1 MFEIFPACSNET
13 VIPEVR
19 LNDVL
24 SERLIRQVW
33 NDIRAKLSDDGEFR
47 GMKIDPLDIG
57 DIHQNQKCKNDSDKI
72 YICSCYVHALLF
84 SIRVQRGRQDV

>member
-1 MFEIFPACSNET
+1 MGHNFITKVITLEDHIMSSSLFLTFSACSNET

-33 NDIRAKLSDDGEFR
+33 NDIRAKLSEDGEFR

-57 DIHQNQKCKNDSDKI
+57 DIHQNQKCKNS
-72 YICSCYVHALLF
+72 F
-84 SIRVQRGRQDV
+84 

>member
-1 MFEIFPACSNET
+1 MGYNFITKVKTSFHIIRSYFFLFSACSNET

-33 NDIRAKLSDDGEFR
+33 NDIRAKLSEDGEFR

-57 DIHQNQKCKNDSDKI
+57 DIHQNQKCKNS
-72 YICSCYVHALLF
+72 S
-84 SIRVQRGRQDV
+84 

>member
-1 MFEIFPACSNET
+1 MKWNLGQVGSQLHNEGLKIISDHPLLFLTFPVCSNET

-33 NDIRAKLSDDGEFR
+33 NDIRAKLSEDGEFR

-57 DIHQNQKCKNDSDKI
+57 DIHQNQKCKNS
-72 YICSCYVHALLF
+72 F
-84 SIRVQRGRQDV
+84 